1 MVSQVDALRV
11 NQGRLPSQLTRDTT
25 NLAAQIAR
33 SNEGQSRGAIGTVG
47 SLISEIDRP
56 LSERL
61 GLKIP
66 EMRGPLDEILNIGLQ
81 EATRPTNY
89 LAALAGG
96 PLATGVLRA
105 GRGIKAA
112 KVASSLLQ
120 PVSASRNP
128 LTRIAA
134 EATVAGAARG
144 GSEAANELLP
154 EDAPT
159 WARVGVG
166 LGAGLG
172 SGVGAATAIGAA
184 GRGAARARAGA
195 PSLDVAAPQSAGA
208 VRAGGPSLDVAA
220 PQSAGADPRMG
231 YDDIGR
237 LGPPL
242 DESTARYSAGKRSLL
257 DAIDSEV
264 AAGQIPE
271 GAGAITKSALTMIPG
286 KYLED
291 LTSSFS
297 SASSESVM
305 TLTGHKDLKGI
316 YHRPLGDGL
325 IPASIDIYRAAIQDD
340 ASATTIVHEVSH
352 HLKTFLSKA
361 DNELLD
367 AEFQLE
373 RLRFAPDDFGRRVL
387 TPEEHLK
394 SYRWTSFGEWFA
406 EKLVD
411 KTMDDVYRTASPELR
426 SAIERGTATVRAW
439 VTAVAEYLGATGRTD
454 LMDDV
459 YRKIK
464 SGEYD
469 VNTRSDPK
477 LASVV
482 SQRQRIDRPS
492 TARIRDL
499 DPAVIKR
506 KANLFAGVEPSSYST
521 NPDTFSS
528 TKVEELLGL
537 ERIKKGERGLTER
550 VAEEGRFRADEPIVT
565 PAMLARAGGK
575 RAANS
580 RVTVATNKVQSLMR
594 NSGFTFSGKGRIPA
608 LRGKVAGV
616 PGAPTL
622 RDVAARLPE
631 YAPYLNR
638 RQLKA
643 LEGIRDLLAPYREA
657 LDEVAK
663 MQSELTGRPS
673 SLEIGSRPDV
683 DPNGGFYIPR
693 GGAEVEGLA
702 DVGIPP
708 KRGGRSPRERRGSED
723 REAKFTSEAEGI
735 DAGWSYVSVEDA
747 IASLIRRRGS
757 KILNQHTSNYLI
769 SQRDASGRRIATTAA
784 DRISPA
790 LVEEAKAIR
799 GALSS
804 ARKTQIAQRARG
816 FEAQAHSAKYDATEL
831 RLLNLEEAAAARL
844 DKLPDAASAN
854 ELTKEARQALRQSIS
869 TANSIIKNLERAKGR
884 RKATGGEAR
893 RADRELDSLVS
904 DLRKTVDEADAM
916 TGKDGVMAWGGKQTD
931 LPPEAKW
938 AVKTSNREYERLF
951 GASERVMASIGR
963 LADRAVKKDSEL
975 SAAEGYVDELTELK
989 KIADSDVRSSISEL
1003 RAAGDVGSQI
1013 EVAKKELAI
1022 LTRETDRSVK
1032 QAGSARGRAA
1042 TARSKNVVTED
1053 RISAL
1058 RARLESFEKTYKAAK
1073 EQAAKPPRGEVG
1085 IAGLAGLEPYSFPAE
1100 WAAEVARTLKNE
1112 DLDENEFG
1120 AALKLANRT
1129 LRGVQATGELSYIG
1143 IQGAIGIAAS
1153 PRAGLAMIK
1162 ASLKA
1167 LGNSGD
1173 EVLGDVFINFDQ
1185 KAVARDR
1192 PTTETW
1198 AASGL
1203 HLGSSATEFQVG
1215 QGLPDAATRAMGAP
1229 VVKQLVAAPKS
1240 IVTRADRAF
1249 GVAGDTMRL
1258 ELADTLAA
1266 EHMLRTGREMTRA
1279 ELKTAAESANRVS
1292 GWTPQRAFGS
1302 WGEATQFAPRY
1313 LMSRVRA
1320 LGQLASKDPL
1330 KRRMARRL
1338 VGRYLALGTTM
1349 TIASNEL
1356 RGEETDYRPFSGKKG
1371 PTFDPRD
1378 AEYKNPNFMR
1388 VMGAGGRDWSLLGG
1402 MDSLLG
1408 LAIGVTSLGTNP
1420 VGDVEG
1426 ITDRARA
1433 LLSAPVVS
1441 AGLDWVLG
1449 ENFEGEKLGL
1459 DTRAGQE
1466 DILQRLVPF
1475 AVPDLVESGQRAV
1488 RIGQGGDVSGAASE
1502 AAGGLV
1508 QGLIGGRGSQRTISE
1523 QVNTGDISHFTP
1535 DEQFRA
1541 ISPETWLLVGQA
1553 QGLEAFDLS
1562 KYRHIGEWRAA
1573 EEENLLAQV
1582 RNQLN
1587 PDGTR
1592 KGEGQ
1597 VQKEVQK
1604 YLNDMLPWKTYINFR
1619 NQLRESWI
1627 RRNPNEAL
1635 ARWNKDAELEW
1646 NDPLKWSPTVD
1657 QQDLI
1662 RSLTSTAQPA
1672 GVR

>member
-1 MVSQVDALRV
+1 MRSEPRQWYDRRNALQSQQYPELNWATPKMVSQVDALRV
-11 NQGRLPSQLTRDTT
+11 NRGQLPSQLTRDTT

-47 SLISEIDRP
+47 AVLSEIDRP
-56 LSERL
+56 ISERL

-134 EATVAGAARG
+134 EATFAGAARG
-144 GSEAANELLP
+144 GSEAANEYLLP

-159 WARVGVG
+159 WARVAVG

-208 VRAGGPSLDVAA
+208 SRAGGPSLDVVAPQSAGAVRAGGPSLDVVA
-220 PQSAGADPRMG
+220 PQSAGA
-231 YDDIGR
+231 
-237 LGPPL
+237 
-242 DESTARYSAGKRSLL
+242 
-257 DAIDSEV
+257 
-264 AAGQIPE
+264 
-271 GAGAITKSALTMIPG
+271 
-286 KYLED
+286 
-291 LTSSFS
+291 
-297 SASSESVM
+297 
-305 TLTGHKDLKGI
+305 
-316 YHRPLGDGL
+316 
-325 IPASIDIYRAAIQDD
+325 
-340 ASATTIVHEVSH
+340 
-352 HLKTFLSKA
+352 
-361 DNELLD
+361 
-367 AEFQLE
+367 
-373 RLRFAPDDFGRRVL
+373 
-387 TPEEHLK
+387 
-394 SYRWTSFGEWFA
+394 
-406 EKLVD
+406 
-411 KTMDDVYRTASPELR
+411 
-426 SAIERGTATVRAW
+426 VRAGGPSLD
-439 VTAVAEYLGATGRTD
+439 VVAPRAV
-454 LMDDV
+454 
-459 YRKIK
+459 
-464 SGEYD
+464 
-469 VNTRSDPK
+469 
-477 LASVV
+477 
-482 SQRQRIDRPS
+482 
-492 TARIRDL
+492 
-499 DPAVIKR
+499 
-506 KANLFAGVEPSSYST
+506 VEPSSYST

-528 TKVEELLGL
+528 TKVEVLLGL
-537 ERIKKGERGLTER
+537 QPIQKGERGWTER
-550 VAEEGRFRADEPIVT
+550 VAEEGRFRADDPIVT

-594 NSGFTFSGKGRIPA
+594 NSGFTFTGEAGARRIPA

-747 IASLIRRRGS
+747 IESLIRRRGS
-757 KILNQHTSNYLI
+757 KILDQHTANYFI
-769 SQRDASGRRIATTAA
+769 AQRDASGRRIATTAA

-799 GALSS
+799 GALK
-804 ARKTQIAQRARG
+804 AAKKIQDNQRARE
-816 FEAQAHSAKYDATEL
+816 FEAQAHSAKYNATAL
-831 RLLNLEEAAAARL
+831 RLLNLGEASAARL

-938 AVKTSNREYERLF
+938 AVKTSNREYERLL

-1003 RAAGDVGSQI
+1003 RAAGDVDSQI
-1013 EVAKKELAI
+1013 KVAKKELAI
-1022 LTRETDRSVK
+1022 LTRETDRSVR
-1032 QAGSARGRAA
+1032 QAGSARERAA

-1053 RISAL
+1053 KISAL

-1073 EQAAKPPRGEVG
+1073 EQAAKPPRGEEQ
-1085 IAGLAGLEPYSFPAE
+1085 IKGLAGLEPYSFPAE
-1100 WAAEVARTLKNE
+1100 WAAEVARTLKSEN
-1112 DLDENEFG
+1112 LDQGQVGE
-1120 AALKLANRT
+1120 ALMLLNRT
-1129 LRGVQATGELSYIG
+1129 LRGVQATGELSFIG
-1143 IQGAIGIAAS
+1143 IQGSVGIAAS
-1153 PRAGLAMIK
+1153 PASGYAMLK
-1162 ASLKA
+1162 PTVKA
-1167 LGNSGD
+1167 LTNSGP
-1173 EVLGDVFINFDQ
+1173 EVLGDVFIAFDQ
-1185 KAVARDR
+1185 KAVARGR

-1229 VVKQLVAAPKS
+1229 VIKQLLAIPKS
-1240 IVTRADRAF
+1240 IVTRADRSF

-1338 VGRYLALGTTM
+1338 VGRYLAIGTTM
-1349 TIASNEL
+1349 TILTNEL

-1388 VMGAGGRDWSLLGG
+1388 VMDMGGRDWSLLGG

-1408 LAIGVTSLGTNP
+1408 LAIGVTSLASNP

-1449 ENFEGEKLGL
+1449 ENFEGEKLGF

-1475 AVPDLVESGQRAV
+1475 AVPDLVESGQRAA

-1523 QVNTGDISHFTP
+1523 QVKTGDTSHFTP

-1541 ISPETWLLVGQA
+1541 ISPETWLSVQKIPTLG
-1553 QGLEAFDLS
+1553 DLS
-1562 KYRHIGEWRAA
+1562 EYRHIGEWRAA
-1573 EEENLLAQV
+1573 QEEYYLSQLRTL
-1582 RNQLN
+1582 RNS
-1587 PDGTR
+1587 DGT
-1592 KGEGQ
+1592 KMEEGQ
-1597 VQKEVQK
+1597 VQNELQK
-1604 YLNDMLPWKTYINFR
+1604 ILNGLPVWQEYIYIR
-1619 NQLRESWI
+1619 NQHRVNWI